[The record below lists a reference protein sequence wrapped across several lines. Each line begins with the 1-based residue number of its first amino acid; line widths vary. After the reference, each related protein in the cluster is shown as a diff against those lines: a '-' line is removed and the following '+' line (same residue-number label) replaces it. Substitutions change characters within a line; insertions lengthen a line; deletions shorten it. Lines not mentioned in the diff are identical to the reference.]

1 VSERRKRKSI
11 FDLID
16 ELFREIWE
24 EFEEFER
31 RFVYSIPTEIEER
44 AVFPRPL
51 VYGFRIE
58 IGPDGKP
65 KIYEFGNVKR
75 IGRERPRIVVTEE
88 TEPLTDIYEED
99 DSVRIIAELPGVD
112 KEKIR
117 VRALDDRHLVIEA
130 SNHDRRYRK
139 EIELPVEV
147 DIDTAKATFKNGV
160 LEVRIKKKGTR
171 QEERGKIIEVE

>member
-1 VSERRKRKSI
+1 MSERRRRRSI

-24 EFEEFER
+24 EFDEIER
-31 RFVYSIPTEIEER
+31 RLMYGVPTELEER
-44 AVFPRPL
+44 SVFTRPL
-51 VYGFRIE
+51 IYGFRIE

-65 KIYEFGNVKR
+65 RIYEFGNVKR

-88 TEPLTDIYEED
+88 AEPLTDVYEED

-112 KEKIR
+112 KEKIK
-117 VRALDDRHLVIEA
+117 VRAIDDRHIVIEA

-139 EIELPVEV
+139 ELELPTEV
-147 DIDTAKATFKNGV
+147 DIDTAKAVFRNGV
-160 LEVRIKKKGTR
+160 LEIKIKKKR
-171 QEERGKIIEVE
+171 AERERGKIIEIE